1 LAIETCD
8 QISQLAKPALLL
20 AGRNGASLI
29 PNEQNVSY
37 AIIRHN
43 VRTYRSAGVVAVLK
57 GKHNAESEMKN
68 LEKFQLSQD
77 RLEGWRY
84 FVEQTHQRAGIDAA
98 QATQVRQTELEAR
111 ETPAQLDADALAART
126 DPRR

>member
-1 LAIETCD
+1 M
-8 QISQLAKPALLL
+8 SL

-29 PNEQNVSY
+29 PNELNVSY

-84 FVEQTHQRAGIDAA
+84 FVEQTQQRAGTDAT

-111 ETPAQLDADALAART
+111 ETPAQLDADALAARI